1 MNASILRRLFPAR
14 DGRGWA
20 HTAAALMLAAW
31 VGQAV
36 TISVEDVSGAPG
48 AQLVARVW
56 VDQASGIAG
65 GTFRMIVPD
74 FASVDAPT
82 LASDTA
88 GFVVAARVGTRRL
101 DVSMARAAGMQEGQ
115 AILFTVPIRIGRSA
129 PEGTFAILWEE
140 ARLFDQTTAPIQ
152 PITTSG
158 AITVLPLLPDLD
170 QDGLP
175 DSWETERFGHMN
187 SGAADDPD
195 ADGASNF
202 SEYLAG
208 TDPASAGSLFVVTAR
223 AVPSESGEPLVAL
236 DWEGQPGRNY
246 EVFWSPGPLGPDAPW
261 LPVYHPVY
269 RIDGNRHRWI
279 DDGTRTGWFPFV
291 DGERYYQVRV
301 DLP

>member
-1 MNASILRRLFPAR
+1 
-14 DGRGWA
+14 
-20 HTAAALMLAAW
+20 MLAAW

-36 TISVEDVSGAPG
+36 TISVEDVSGVPG
-48 AQLVARVW
+48 AQLVARIW

-74 FASVDAPT
+74 FAGIEAPS

-88 GFVVAARVGTRRL
+88 GFVVAARVGNRRL
-101 DVSMARAAGMQEGQ
+101 DVSMARAAGMRAGQ
-115 AILFTVPIRIGRSA
+115 AILFTVPIRIGRGA

-140 ARLFDQTTAPIQ
+140 ARLFDETTAPIQ
-152 PITTSG
+152 PIATSG
-158 AITVLPLLPDLD
+158 AITVLPPLPDLD

-175 DSWETERFGHMN
+175 DSWEMERFGHLN
-187 SGAADDPD
+187 SGAEDDPD
-195 ADGASNF
+195 ADGASNY

-208 TDPASAGSLFVVTAR
+208 TDPASAGSLFVVTAL
-223 AVPSESGEPLVAL
+223 AVSGQSGESFVAL

-246 EVFWSPGPLGPDAPW
+246 EVFWSPGPLGPGARW

-269 RIDGNRHRWI
+269 RIDGNRYRWI

-291 DGERYYQVRV
+291 DAERYYQVRV
-301 DLP
+301 ELP